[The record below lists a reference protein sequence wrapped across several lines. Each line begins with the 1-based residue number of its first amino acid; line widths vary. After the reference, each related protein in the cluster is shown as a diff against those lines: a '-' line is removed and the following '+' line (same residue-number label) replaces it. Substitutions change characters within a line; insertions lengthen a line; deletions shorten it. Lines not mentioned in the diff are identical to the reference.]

1 MNKTLVA
8 IYAASTLIV
17 SAAFAQTSSTTVP
30 AAPSAGTSTETAATV
45 AAPVKKWGGALII
58 GAWVDLDQ
66 QRDLGSEAPIQSE
79 NYLGVTYK
87 LTDKLTAGLR
97 ANFGFATKVE
107 NLSAATRAA
116 ASPDSGFQERS
127 PSLTLKYAPGLTL
140 AGSDKISFTAHLV
153 PFIDKFSY
161 KTKNASLRF
170 DTSLDWTFN
179 PKVSAGVYLSQRTT
193 MYDSLNDAAVYR
205 LITAPSATYSF
216 NDNTNMYVA
225 TTLDNR
231 SRTIGYGKLQSEK
244 GNTMSPELGANF
256 TVGKVTLNPATVHTI
271 DLNTGKYIGKEIDLN
286 VTAVF

>member
-45 AAPVKKWGGALII
+45 APPVKKWAGALII

-66 QRDLGSEAPIQSE
+66 QRDLGSDAPIQSE

-87 LTDKLTAGLR
+87 LNPKVTLGLR

-107 NLSAATRAA
+107 NLDAGTREA

-127 PSLTLKYAPGLTL
+127 PSLTLKYASDLTL
-140 AGSDKISFTAHLV
+140 AGSDKISLTTHLV
-153 PFIDKFSY
+153 PMIDKFSY
-161 KTKNASLRF
+161 KTKNAVLRF
-170 DTSLDWTFN
+170 DTSVDWTFN

-193 MYDSLNDAAVYR
+193 MYDSLNDAAIYR
-205 LITAPSATYSF
+205 IITYPNATYSF

-225 TTLDNR
+225 TAFDNR

-244 GNTMSPELGANF
+244 GNLMQPELGANF
-256 TVGKVTLNPATVHTI
+256 TVGKVTLNPATIHTI
-271 DLNTGKYIGKEIDLN
+271 DLNTGKYSGKEIDLN